1 MVEPPPIVRLS
12 SYGQLKIDD
21 DDELEHRGKGIL
33 AGDFIKPDP
42 ALTQQETRTYLVDEL
57 KRWLTGRICLHA
69 KEVAAAFPDPMDLI
83 QDLADGTWPAARL
96 YMVVHML
103 RIEQGPTTYE
113 DAAEWAVR
121 VCTEYLEGGTP
132 QSPTAIMAAEFVRND
147 KLPCGRSIQSF
158 WDHTPFDPLRSAAP
172 LSEEAEVEIV
182 EEEEAEVE
190 IVEEEEDSEG
200 EVEEAEVEI
209 VEDSEGEVEEAE
221 VEIVEDS
228 EGDVEE
234 GEAEV
239 EIVEDSEDED
249 ESRSMDETL
258 DTMTLSVSK
267 LLTSDLTFTVP
278 GWVLVTSVGVVV
290 FYVWT
295 VAMALS
301 IAKNC

>member
-1 MVEPPPIVRLS
+1 MVEPPPLVRLS
-12 SYGQLKIDD
+12 PYGHLKIDN

-83 QDLADGTWPAARL
+83 QDLANGTWPAARL

-103 RIEQGPTTYE
+103 RLEQGATNYE
-113 DAAEWAVR
+113 DAAAWALR

-132 QSPTAIMAAEFVRND
+132 QSPSAIMAAEFVRND

-172 LSEEAEVEIV
+172 LSEEDEVEIV
-182 EEEEAEVE
+182 EEEAEE
-190 IVEEEEDSEG
+190 
-200 EVEEAEVEI
+200 EI
-209 VEDSEGEVEEAE
+209 VEDSEGEVEEGE
-221 VEIVEDS
+221 VEVS
-228 EGDVEE
+228 
-234 GEAEV
+234 
-239 EIVEDSEDED
+239 DSEDEGEGPCGID
-249 ESRSMDETL
+249 ESL

-278 GWVLVTSVGVVV
+278 GWALAAGVGGVV

-301 IAKNC
+301 IAKVC

>member
-1 MVEPPPIVRLS
+1 MLGTMMPSTPERTTDANQMVEPPPIVRLS
-12 SYGQLKIDD
+12 SYGTLTIDD

-42 ALTQQETRTYLVDEL
+42 ALTQKETRAYLLAEL
-57 KRWLTGRICLHA
+57 KRWLTGRMCLHA
-69 KEVAAAFPDPMDLI
+69 KEVASAFPDPMDLI

-103 RIEQGPTTYE
+103 RLEQGPTTYE

-132 QSPTAIMAAEFVRND
+132 TSPTAIMAAEFVRND
-147 KLPCGRSIQSF
+147 MLPCGRSIQSF
-158 WDHTPFDPLRSAAP
+158 WDHTPFDPLRSAPP
-172 LSEEAEVEIV
+172 LSEEADVEIMEDSEAV
-182 EEEEAEVE
+182 EDSEGEAEAEAEAEVE
-190 IVEEEEDSEG
+190 IMEDSE
-200 EVEEAEVEI
+200 A
-209 VEDSEGEVEEAE
+209 VEDSEGEVEEGE
-221 VEIVEDS
+221 VC
-228 EGDVEE
+228 
-234 GEAEV
+234 
-239 EIVEDSEDED
+239 
-249 ESRSMDETL
+249 SMDETL

-278 GWVLVTSVGVVV
+278 GWVLATSVGVVV

-301 IAKNC
+301 IANNC